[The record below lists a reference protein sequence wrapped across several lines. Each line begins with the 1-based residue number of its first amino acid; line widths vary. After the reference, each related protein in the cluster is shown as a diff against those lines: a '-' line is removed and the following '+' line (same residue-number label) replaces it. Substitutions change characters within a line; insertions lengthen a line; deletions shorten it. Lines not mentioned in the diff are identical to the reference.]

1 MPGYIAL
8 DRNSFRALL
17 NSFPK
22 RLRCSVS
29 AIWTEMLMRANWER
43 GENSDGRDTVMLERG
58 QLVLGRDELSALLG
72 VSPRTIRTVL
82 SWFQKRSELTSK
94 TTNRGSILTIVNY
107 DLYACLK
114 KENDQENDQE
124 PTNSRPKTDQ
134 KLTIK
139 TTNRGSIPT
148 IVNYDL
154 YACLKKENDQENDQ
168 EPTNSR
174 PKTDHSEEVKEVKE
188 LEHKS
193 MSANADALAPKD
205 REDTDVEKVSSYY
218 KANIH
223 PKSRLLKSGKTK
235 VRARLNTFA
244 ASELIRAMEN
254 FRNFRDPKDGSAW
267 WIENCAWR
275 GFDWFFSSDKRI
287 DQFLNLPAN
296 GRLAQSSPLNCP
308 QHGKMTRLKDDEGQ
322 LVFRCR
328 ECDHHFQTGK
338 SWTTHL
344 QTWETASIPK
354 V

>member
-124 PTNSRPKTDQ
+124 PTNSRPKTD
-134 KLTIK
+134 
-139 TTNRGSIPT
+139 
-148 IVNYDL
+148 
-154 YACLKKENDQENDQ
+154 
-168 EPTNSR
+168 
-174 PKTDHSEEVKEVKE
+174 HSEEVKEVKE

-244 ASELIRAMEN
+244 ASELIRAMKN
-254 FRNFRDPKDGSAW
+254 FRDFRDPKDGSAW
-267 WIENCAWR
+267 WIDNCAWR
-275 GFDWFFSSDKRI
+275 GFDWFFESDKRI
-287 DQFLNLPAN
+287 DQFLNLPTN
-296 GRLAQSSPLNCP
+296 GRLTQSSPLNCP
-308 QHGKMTRLKDDEGQ
+308 QHGKMARLKDDEGQ
-322 LVFRCR
+322 LVFKCR
-328 ECDHHFQTGK
+328 ECDHHFKTGK
-338 SWTTHL
+338 SWTTHV
-344 QTWETASIPK
+344 QTWETASTPK

>member
-17 NSFPK
+17 KSFPK

-72 VSPRTIRTVL
+72 ASPRTIRTVL
-82 SWFQKRSELTSK
+82 SWFQKRSELTIK

-107 DLYACLK
+107 DLYTCLK

-124 PTNSRPKTDQ
+124 PTKNRP
-134 KLTIK
+134 
-139 TTNRGSIPT
+139 R
-148 IVNYDL
+148 
-154 YACLKKENDQENDQ
+154 
-168 EPTNSR
+168 
-174 PKTDHSEEVKEVKE
+174 TDHSEEVKEVKE
-188 LEHKS
+188 VEPKS
-193 MSANADALAPKD
+193 MSANDDQLAPKD
-205 REDTDVEKVSSYY
+205 RDDTDVGKVSFYY
-218 KANIH
+218 KAHIH

-308 QHGKMTRLKDDEGQ
+308 QHGKLTRLKDDEGQ

-344 QTWETASIPK
+344 QTWETASTPK

>member
-82 SWFQKRSELTSK
+82 SLFQKRSELTSK

-124 PTNSRPKTDQ
+124 PTNSRPTADQ
-134 KLTIK
+134 KPTSK

-148 IVNYDL
+148 IVNYVL
-154 YACLKKENDQENDQ
+154 
-168 EPTNSR
+168 
-174 PKTDHSEEVKEVKE
+174 
-188 LEHKS
+188 
-193 MSANADALAPKD
+193 
-205 REDTDVEKVSSYY
+205 
-218 KANIH
+218 I
-223 PKSRLLKSGKTK
+223 LLLLLLLLSG
-235 VRARLNTFA
+235 R
-244 ASELIRAMEN
+244 
-254 FRNFRDPKDGSAW
+254 
-267 WIENCAWR
+267 
-275 GFDWFFSSDKRI
+275 
-287 DQFLNLPAN
+287 FLVGCWSVP
-296 GRLAQSSPLNCP
+296 GRFLGRFL
-308 QHGKMTRLKDDEGQ
+308 
-322 LVFRCR
+322 F
-328 ECDHHFQTGK
+328 
-338 SWTTHL
+338 
-344 QTWETASIPK
+344 
-354 V
+354 